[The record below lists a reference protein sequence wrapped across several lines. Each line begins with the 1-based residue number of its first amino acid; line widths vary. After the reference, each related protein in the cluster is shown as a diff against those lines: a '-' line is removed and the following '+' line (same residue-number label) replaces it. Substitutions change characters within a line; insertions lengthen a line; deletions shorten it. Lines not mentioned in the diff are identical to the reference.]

1 MPYDYTYM
9 IQNIFLYKYYLFFY
23 RECKFLDKKMLHLLL
38 ILSMIINYVLFFYK
52 NHGIPYN
59 IHDIA
64 PLTGRS
70 NEGVANMKKPHPP
83 KQPKTQTNMNNK
95 SIILFL

>member
-9 IQNIFLYKYYLFFY
+9 IQNIFLYKYYLFIGNVS
-23 RECKFLDKKMLHLLL
+23 FLIKKCCTYSLNCQTL
-38 ILSMIINYVLFFYK
+38 YVLFFYK

-83 KQPKTQTNMNNK
+83 KTTD
-95 SIILFL
+95 